1 MKVPH
6 NRVALVTGAARGIGA
21 ASAAALLADG
31 WQVVYAGRQH
41 ATLQQAIEATAEG
54 ESRAFA
60 LAADVRDAAS
70 VASLFDAVRGRFGRL
85 DFLFNNAGQFGPRN
99 VRLEDLEV
107 EQWREVV
114 DTNLTGMFLC
124 TREAFRLMKA
134 QQPQGGR
141 IVNNGSISAH
151 APRPDSVAYTATKH
165 AVTGLT
171 KSASLDGRRYN
182 IAVGQIDIG
191 NAATDMTQRMGAG
204 TAQADGSIK
213 PEPRMDVKHVADA
226 IVQMAN
232 LPLDTN
238 VQFMT
243 IMATQMPFVGR
254 G

>member
-31 WQVVYAGRQH
+31 WQVVYAGRQL
-41 ATLQQAIEATAEG
+41 ATLQQAIAATAEG
-54 ESRAFA
+54 ESRA
-60 LAADVRDAAS
+60 LAVEADVSDAAS
-70 VASLFDAVRGRFGRL
+70 VAALFDAARMRFGRL

-107 EQWREVV
+107 EQWRAVV

-124 TREAFRLMKA
+124 TREAFRHMKA

-204 TAQADGSIK
+204 TAQADGSVK

-232 LPLDTN
+232 LPLDAN

-243 IMATQMPFVGR
+243 LMATQMPFLGR

>member
-31 WQVVYAGRQH
+31 WQVVYAGRQL
-41 ATLQQAIEATAEG
+41 ATLQQAIDATAEG
-54 ESRAFA
+54 ESRA
-60 LAADVRDAAS
+60 LAVVADVTDAAS
-70 VASLFDAVRGRFGRL
+70 VAALFDAVRSRYGRL
-85 DFLFNNAGQFGPRN
+85 DFLFNNAGLFGPRG
-99 VRLEDLEV
+99 VRLEDIEV

-114 DTNLTGMFLC
+114 DTNLTGLFLC
-124 TREAFRLMKA
+124 TREAFRLMKV

-151 APRPDSVAYTATKH
+151 APRPDSAAYTATKH

-191 NAATDMTQRMGAG
+191 NAATDMTERMGAG
-204 TAQADGSIK
+204 AAQADGSVK
-213 PEPRMDVKHVADA
+213 PEPRMDVKHVAA
-226 IVQMAN
+226 AVVQMAN
-232 LPLDTN
+232 LPLDAN

-243 IMATQMPFVGR
+243 IMATAMPFVGR

>member
-31 WQVVYAGRQH
+31 WQVVYAGRQYS
-41 ATLQQAIEATAEG
+41 TLQQAIEATAEG
-54 ESRAFA
+54 ESRALA
-60 LAADVRDAAS
+60 VAADVRDAAS